1 MLLFFI
7 VKELVQFSFTNLIP
21 IQVQINEAE
30 ILSQNLLISFNKI
43 FTKIFVFTELYSRI
57 QGYLRHQHSLKGLV
71 FEALQKQYRF
81 CQQYIEFHC
90 CQ

>member
-30 ILSQNLLISFNKI
+30 ILSQNRLSSFNKI
-43 FTKIFVFTELYSRI
+43 FTKIFVFTEFCLKI
-57 QGYLRHQHSLKGLV
+57 QGYLRRRHILKG
-71 FEALQKQYRF
+71 
-81 CQQYIEFHC
+81 
-90 CQ
+90 

>member
-30 ILSQNLLISFNKI
+30 ILSQNRLSSFNKI
-43 FTKIFVFTELYSRI
+43 FTKIFVFIELYSKI
-57 QGYLRHQHSLKGLV
+57 QGYLRHRHILKG
-71 FEALQKQYRF
+71 
-81 CQQYIEFHC
+81 
-90 CQ
+90 